1 MKIYSLKH
9 FKTSLITEIQV
20 LKSFIQMKR
29 LSLEDLKSQNPEEV
43 LRDRQRIR
51 EAYFPQWGFFRIGF
65 TRWLGGGI
73 LNLSMYERYL
83 STIFG
88 SNKVDPESTP
98 VV

>member
-1 MKIYSLKH
+1 M
-9 FKTSLITEIQV
+9 
-20 LKSFIQMKR
+20 FIVKAFRKNSVGQYILYIIMKR

-43 LRDRQRIR
+43 LRDRERIR